1 MQKSDKS
8 RLFVHLAKSLAIIE
22 DRSLDVPSIYDGMVL
37 LQKLPPHL
45 TAFGAVSDYLFS
57 KVISG
62 TSTTNFFV
70 SDYYRDD
77 SIKSLERIGRSKIG
91 TIRVQALRRDQKKP
105 VQFKKFLQNSQ
116 NKTNIIKFI
125 AKDWLSNKQNLK
137 KLNGK

>member
-8 RLFVHLAKSLAIIE
+8 RLFVHLAKFLAIIE

-45 TAFGAVSDYLFS
+45 TTFGAVSDYLFS

-70 SDYYRDD
+70 YDYYRDD

-125 AKDWLSNKQNLK
+125 ANDWSLNKQNLK

>member
-8 RLFVHLAKSLAIIE
+8 RLFVHLAKFLAIIE

-45 TAFGAVSDYLFS
+45 TTFGAVSDYLFS

-70 SDYYRDD
+70 YDYYRDD

-116 NKTNIIKFI
+116 NKTDLFRFI
-125 AKDWLSNKQNLK
+125 VKDMVVK
-137 KLNGK
+137 